1 VAPNGDSYDFIIV
14 GAGSAG
20 CVLANRL
27 SADAGN
33 RVLVL
38 EAGGRDRDPMIQ
50 VPIGV
55 GKLWQR
61 QSHDWKFASQPEPN
75 LNGRRIPIPRGKV
88 LGGSSSINAMLY
100 GRGSARS
107 YDRWH
112 DAGCG
117 GWSDEEMRPYFKRS
131 ETFAGGADDYRGGDG
146 PLMVGRS
153 ETSDPFRTAFL
164 DAGRELQFPVVEDY
178 NGSEREGFAAS
189 QFTVGDGRR
198 WSASVAY
205 LRPALGRPNL
215 AVEVNA
221 QSVGLAFEDGQ
232 ATGVEFVQG
241 GRRRLVRARREVILA
256 AGAINS
262 PRLLLLSG
270 IGPADHL
277 ASLGIPCLRDL
288 SGVGGNL
295 QEHPAVTLVFRR
307 PGRSRFLEGL
317 RADRAALNFLRA
329 YLFGSGPATKLPG
342 GVTALLRSAP
352 DKDHANI
359 QFLISEVPPDG
370 DLWFPVLRPPAEDGV
385 VCRVCLLSPE
395 SRGRLTLASADPLEP
410 PRLAYGLLDAEADR
424 AALRAGIGLLRRTF
438 AGKALTALGLR
449 EFVPGPEVASGE
461 ALDGFVRQTATTVHH
476 SSGTCRMGT
485 GADAVVDPQL
495 RVIGLKGLRVVDASI
510 MPEVVAG
517 PLNAP
522 VIAIAEK
529 AADMILGRG

>member
-1 VAPNGDSYDFIIV
+1 
-14 GAGSAG
+14 
-20 CVLANRL
+20 
-27 SADAGN
+27 
-33 RVLVL
+33 
-38 EAGGRDRDPMIQ
+38 
-50 VPIGV
+50 
-55 GKLWQR
+55 
-61 QSHDWKFASQPEPN
+61 
-75 LNGRRIPIPRGKV
+75 
-88 LGGSSSINAMLY
+88 
-100 GRGSARS
+100 
-107 YDRWH
+107 
-112 DAGCG
+112 
-117 GWSDEEMRPYFKRS
+117 
-131 ETFAGGADDYRGGDG
+131 
-146 PLMVGRS
+146 
-153 ETSDPFRTAFL
+153 
-164 DAGRELQFPVVEDY
+164 
-178 NGSEREGFAAS
+178 
-189 QFTVGDGRR
+189 
-198 WSASVAY
+198 
-205 LRPALGRPNL
+205 
-215 AVEVNA
+215 
-221 QSVGLAFEDGQ
+221 
-232 ATGVEFVQG
+232 
-241 GRRRLVRARREVILA
+241 
-256 AGAINS
+256 
-262 PRLLLLSG
+262 
-270 IGPADHL
+270 
-277 ASLGIPCLRDL
+277 
-288 SGVGGNL
+288 
-295 QEHPAVTLVFRR
+295 
-307 PGRSRFLEGL
+307 
-317 RADRAALNFLRA
+317 LNFLRA